1 MTPKEFIKEYRPFAL
16 KTEHKTGISHLFIL
30 AQAALESG
38 WGERAPGHNFFG
50 VKAKKDTSLQ
60 SKQLLITRE
69 VLPYKTPKQ
78 GQFAQ
83 VISITSRKDGKFD
96 YKVKDWFMRYSTPE
110 EGFTEHSNLF
120 LRVPR
125 YAEALKVKADPY
137 KFAEAVAKAGYAT
150 APNYAKILKNVIC
163 TIEKNS

>member
-1 MTPKEFIKEYRPFAL
+1 MKPKDFIITYRPYAL
-16 KTEHKTGISHLFIL
+16 ASERKTGISHLFTL
-30 AQAALESG
+30 AQAALESS

-50 VKAKKDTSLQ
+50 VKAKKNTPLQ

-69 VLPYKTPKQ
+69 TLSHDIPKQ

-83 VISITSRKDGKFD
+83 VISISPRKDGKFD

-120 LRVPR
+120 LRAPR
-125 YAEALKVKADPY
+125 YTEALKVKADPY

-150 APNYAKILKNVIC
+150 APDYAKILKDVIR

>member
-1 MTPKEFIKEYRPFAL
+1 MKPKDFIITYRPYAL
-16 KTEHKTGISHLFIL
+16 ASERKTGISHLFTL
-30 AQAALESG
+30 AQAALESS

-83 VISITSRKDGKFD
+83 VISITPRKDGKFD

-120 LRVPR
+120 LRAPR

-137 KFAEAVAKAGYAT
+137 KFAEAIAKEGYAT
-150 APNYAKILKNVIC
+150 APNYAKILKDVIH

>member
-1 MTPKEFIKEYRPFAL
+1 MKPKDFIITYKPYAL
-16 KTEHKTGISHLFIL
+16 ASERKTGISHLFTL
-30 AQAALESG
+30 AQAALESS

-78 GQFAQ
+78 GQFVQ
-83 VISITSRKDGKFD
+83 VISITPRKDGKFD
-96 YKVKDWFMRYSTPE
+96 YKVKDWFMKYSTPE

-120 LRVPR
+120 LRAPR
-125 YAEALKVKADPY
+125 YVEALKVKADPY
-137 KFAEAVAKAGYAT
+137 KFAEAIAKAGYAT
-150 APNYAKILKNVIC
+150 APNYAKILKDVIC

>member
-1 MTPKEFIKEYRPFAL
+1 MKPKDFIITYKPYAL
-16 KTEHKTGISHLFIL
+16 ASERKTGISHLFTL
-30 AQAALESG
+30 AQAALESS

-78 GQFAQ
+78 GQFVQ
-83 VISITSRKDGKFD
+83 VISITPRKDGKFD

-120 LRVPR
+120 LRAPR

-137 KFAEAVAKAGYAT
+137 KFAEAIAKAGYAT
-150 APNYAKILKNVIC
+150 APNYAKILKDIIC